1 VAFCGRGKSKGD
13 FTHYGDQTFVLLES
27 VAQTKGFEL
36 QDFATRWKRLFEDY
50 KGYFDQATQVTM
62 HNLSKGKEIGD
73 AGGVDFGIEQA
84 GTNLEITRR
93 NLGSLLKGWPF

>member
-27 VAQTKGFEL
+27 VGQTKGFEL

-50 KGYFDQATQVTM
+50 KGYFD
-62 HNLSKGKEIGD
+62 
-73 AGGVDFGIEQA
+73 
-84 GTNLEITRR
+84 R
-93 NLGSLLKGWPF
+93 